1 MAAGNGNTTKGNVMK
16 HDWKRTVW
24 TLVLA
29 WTAAVNPMQ
38 AQAETGADPSMDAEV
53 RRTAALMMYT
63 KWMDAF
69 RLCGM
74 EEPERLAVRFLQG
87 TGLRTWEREMAPYYE
102 PVSLADFF
110 TAAIPLLGPFDESH
124 CLAGLYNPHWHAILL
139 LQTEGTVPTSDED
152 EIGALP
158 RVERMYFLSGEA
170 FCGEP
175 DAEPEYGMV
184 VPGGY
189 GATAR
194 PGEPLS
200 PGIWRACAKVVRRFD
215 ELYGPERMGK
225 NGMRLAELG
234 VLGLDPQADRDRL
247 LGRVALH
254 LKGRADMAR
263 NAQTAAMV
271 DRMEAVLRQAS
282 VALMGRYFAEPHH
295 VEFVKSYSAL
305 DGMFHQGMVPYGYV
319 EGDDGRLFVF
329 ANREFPRIYATV
341 SMPKRERIADVKK
354 EAVQFEWFDLDRAEE
369 LLSLWETYG
378 KAVAE

>member
-1 MAAGNGNTTKGNVMK
+1 MK
-16 HDWKRTVW
+16 HEWKRTV
-24 TLVLA
+24 LA
-29 WTAAVNPMQ
+29 LAFAWVATMTPAR
-38 AQAETGADPSMDAEV
+38 AEGGPGADPAVEADV

-69 RLCGM
+69 RHCGM

-110 TAAIPLLGPFDESH
+110 MAAIPLLGPFDESH

-139 LQTEGTVPTSDED
+139 LQTEGTVPTADDDEV
-152 EIGALP
+152 GALP

-170 FCGEP
+170 FCGEA

-184 VPGGY
+184 VPGGF
-189 GATAR
+189 GPTAR

-200 PGIWRACAKVVRRFD
+200 PGIWRGCAKVLRRFD

-234 VLGLDPQADRDRL
+234 VLGLDPQADRERL
-247 LGRVALH
+247 VGRVALH

-263 NAQTAAMV
+263 DAKTAAMA

-282 VALMGRYFAEPHH
+282 VALMGRYFAEAHH
-295 VEFVKSYSAL
+295 EAFVKSYSAL
-305 DGMFHQGMVPYGYV
+305 EGPFHQGMVPYGYV
-319 EGDDGRLFVF
+319 EGDDGRLFLFV
-329 ANREFPRIYATV
+329 NREFPRIYATV
-341 SMPKRERIADVKK
+341 SMPKKERIGDVKK
-354 EAVQFEWFDLDRAEE
+354 ADVQFEWFDLDNVDE
-369 LLSLWETYG
+369 LLSLWDAYG
-378 KAVAE
+378 KVVAQ